1 MGTPKVLEPGQVN
14 TEDAARAMRRI
25 RDYLVRHPGDADV
38 DVTSEL
44 AGDGPLILPRAVVV
58 MLASM
63 LAQLAEG
70 RGVTL
75 MPSHAELT
83 TVEAAS
89 MLNVSRPYLIKLIDS
104 GELPARL
111 VGRHRRIRFGDL
123 IDYKRRT
130 DAAAHQAADDLIRL
144 SEEMGLYE

>member
-1 MGTPKVLEPGQVN
+1 
-14 TEDAARAMRRI
+14 
-25 RDYLVRHPGDADV
+25 
-38 DVTSEL
+38 
-44 AGDGPLILPRAVVV
+44 
-58 MLASM
+58 
-63 LAQLAEG
+63 
-70 RGVTL
+70 

-89 MLNVSRPYLIKLIDS
+89 MLNVSRPYLIKLIDT

-130 DAAAHQAADDLIRL
+130 DASAHQAADDLIAL
-144 SEEMGLYE
+144 SEETGLLRRPLPDARPGHRDGNGVCP

>member
-38 DVTSEL
+38 DVSSEL
-44 AGDGPLILPRAVVV
+44 AGEGPLILPRAVVV

-89 MLNVSRPYLIKLIDS
+89 MLNVSRPI
-104 GELPARL
+104 
-111 VGRHRRIRFGDL
+111 
-123 IDYKRRT
+123 KRRPPLP
-130 DAAAHQAADDLIRL
+130 DRPLIN
-144 SEEMGLYE
+144 G

>member
-1 MGTPKVLEPGQVN
+1 
-14 TEDAARAMRRI
+14 MRCI
-25 RDYLVRHPGDADV
+25 RVYLVRHPGAADV

-83 TVEAAS
+83 TVEAAGAAVIVTS
-89 MLNVSRPYLIKLIDS
+89 NLDDF
-104 GELPARL
+104 PAGYEMSAPVRRRL
-111 VGRHRRIRFGDL
+111 RAPRGGR
-123 IDYKRRT
+123 T
-130 DAAAHQAADDLIRL
+130 ADPPR
-144 SEEMGLYE
+144 

>member
-1 MGTPKVLEPGQVN
+1 VTPA
-14 TEDAARAMRRI
+14 DRRI
-25 RDYLVRHPGDADV
+25 RAPGAGSNGPGLVQAALESG
-38 DVTSEL
+38 
-44 AGDGPLILPRAVVV
+44 
-58 MLASM
+58 
-63 LAQLAEG
+63 AED
-70 RGVTL
+70 
-75 MPSHAELT
+75 PSHAELT

-89 MLNVSRPYLIKLIDS
+89 MLNVSRPYLIKLIDT

-130 DAAAHQAADDLIRL
+130 DVSSHQAADDLIAL

>member
-1 MGTPKVLEPGQVN
+1 M
-14 TEDAARAMRRI
+14 
-25 RDYLVRHPGDADV
+25 
-38 DVTSEL
+38 

-70 RGVTL
+70 CGVTL

-111 VGRHRRIRFGDL
+111 VGRHRRIRSGDL
-123 IDYKRRT
+123 TDYKRRT
-130 DAAAHQAADDLIRL
+130 DASAHQAADDLITL
-144 SEEMGLYE
+144 SEELGLYE

>member
-1 MGTPKVLEPGQVN
+1 
-14 TEDAARAMRRI
+14 MRRI

-44 AGDGPLILPRAVVV
+44 ADDGPLILPRAVV

-89 MLNVSRPYLIKLIDS
+89 MLNVSRPYLIKLIDT

-130 DAAAHQAADDLIRL
+130 DASAYQAADDLIAL

>member
-44 AGDGPLILPRAVVV
+44 ADDGPLILPRAVVV

-63 LAQLAEG
+63 LAQLDEG

-89 MLNVSRPYLIKLIDS
+89 MLNVSRPYLIKLIDIESCRHGLS
-104 GELPARL
+104 GGTAASASVTSSTTSAGQMPP
-111 VGRHRRIRFGDL
+111 
-123 IDYKRRT
+123 RT
-130 DAAAHQAADDLIRL
+130 RQPTT
-144 SEEMGLYE
+144 

>member
-1 MGTPKVLEPGQVN
+1 MGAPKVLEPGQVN

-25 RDYLVRHPGDADV
+25 RDYLVQHPGDADV

-75 MPSHAELT
+75 MASHAELT

-111 VGRHRRIRFGDL
+111 VGRHRRVRFGDL

-130 DAAAHQAADDLIRL
+130 DASAHQAADDLIAL